1 MFETRKAIREAALR
15 KAIQKAVENERKR
28 IAASGDQLREQAIQK
43 AVEKAVQQAV
53 ENERSRIVASWEQL
67 RRLSREEFAARIL
80 AGRPGSD
87 PGSGVSAS

>member
-28 IAASGDQLREQAIQK
+28 IAASGEQLREQ

-67 RRLSREEFAARIL
+67 RKLSREEFAARIL

-87 PGSGVSAS
+87 SGSGVSAS